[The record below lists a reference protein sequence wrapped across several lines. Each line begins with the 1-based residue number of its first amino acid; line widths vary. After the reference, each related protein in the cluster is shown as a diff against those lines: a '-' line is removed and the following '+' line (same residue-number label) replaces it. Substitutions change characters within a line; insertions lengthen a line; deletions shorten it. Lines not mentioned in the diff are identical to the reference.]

1 MHARLVQFKLE
12 PGSRTIVEK
21 IFDDFNVL
29 SRKQQGFRG
38 NAYFFDLSSGEYCA
52 LNYWD
57 SYLDAERA
65 NRALLPKLQETLENV
80 VKEEP
85 FLKIFE
91 VYDPLEKTH

>member
-38 NAYFFDLSSGEYCA
+38 NAYFFDLSSGEYW
-52 LNYWD
+52 L
-57 SYLDAERA
+57 
-65 NRALLPKLQETLENV
+65 
-80 VKEEP
+80 
-85 FLKIFE
+85 
-91 VYDPLEKTH
+91 